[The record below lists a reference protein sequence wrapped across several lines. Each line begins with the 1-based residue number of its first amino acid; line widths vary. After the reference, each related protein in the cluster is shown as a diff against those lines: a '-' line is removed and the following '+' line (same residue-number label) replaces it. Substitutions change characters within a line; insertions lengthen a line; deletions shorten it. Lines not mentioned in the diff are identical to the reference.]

1 VPKEKLRILIAAGGT
16 GGHVFPAIAIADEIK
31 KVNLNAEFLFVGTKG
46 KIEARTVP
54 QRGYAFTNIW
64 ISGFHRRFQADNLLF
79 PIKVVVSLVQSFFLI
94 RKFQPNVVVGTGGY
108 VCGPILLIG
117 SMLGIPTIIHE
128 SNSYPGVT
136 TRLLSMRVTR
146 IFTAFNATKRWLKKK
161 DNVELIGTPT
171 RDVLGTISHE
181 HGIRFFN
188 LDPSKKTVLIF
199 GGSLGAA
206 SINLAVREMMHELTD
221 AGIQFIWQT
230 GKSDTT
236 LVEEMKIKKNTWV
249 GIFID
254 KMEYAFAAAD
264 VVVCRA
270 GATTLAELTCLGKAA
285 ILVPYPYAAADHQ
298 TFNARSLVDSGA
310 AIMVTDRNVKTILKD
325 ELISILTDDKKRQ
338 RISEACRKLGKPHAG
353 EEIARRI
360 LDIAK

>member
-1 VPKEKLRILIAAGGT
+1 MSKEKLRILIAAGGT

-46 KIEARTVP
+46 KIEARVVF
-54 QRGYAFTNIW
+54 QRGYAFANIW
-64 ISGFHRRFQADNLLF
+64 ISGFHRSFRMDNLLF

-94 RKFQPNVVVGTGGY
+94 RKFQPNVVIGTGGY
-108 VCGPILLIG
+108 VCGPVLLIA
-117 SMLGIPTIIHE
+117 SMLGVPTIIHE

-136 TRLLSMRVTR
+136 TRLLSTR
-146 IFTAFNATKRWLKKK
+146 TTKIFTAFDATTRWLKRK

-171 RDVLGTISHE
+171 RNVLGTISQE

-199 GGSLGAA
+199 GGSLGAT
-206 SINLAVREMMHELTD
+206 SINQAVREMIHELTD

-236 LVEEMKIKKNTWV
+236 LVDEMKTKKNTWV

-270 GATTLAELTCLGKAA
+270 GATTLAELTRLGKAA
-285 ILVPYPYAAADHQ
+285 ILVPYPHAAADHQ
-298 TFNARSLVDSGA
+298 TFNARSLVDVGA
-310 AIMVTDRNVKTILKD
+310 AIMITDENVKMMLKG
-325 ELISILTDDKKRQ
+325 EVISLLGDDKKRQ
-338 RISEACRKLGKPHAG
+338 HMSEACLKLGKPNAG
-353 EEIARRI
+353 SEIAHRI
-360 LDIAK
+360 LDITK